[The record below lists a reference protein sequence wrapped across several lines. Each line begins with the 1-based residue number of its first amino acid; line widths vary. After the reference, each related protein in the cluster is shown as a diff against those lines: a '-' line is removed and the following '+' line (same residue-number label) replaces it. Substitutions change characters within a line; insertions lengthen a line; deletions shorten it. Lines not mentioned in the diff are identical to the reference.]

1 MMAVVVLLIFVQLVS
16 AGLTLTAYVNSPAAR
31 DRKAVEAGTRMA
43 RLLDQAA
50 GDPIT
55 PTTDRWMEQ
64 ARRAA
69 DEWFDNQGG
78 SA

>member
-1 MMAVVVLLIFVQLVS
+1 MVVVVLLIFVQLLAV
-16 AGLTLTAYVNSPAAR
+16 GFTLTAYVNRPAAR
-31 DRKAVEAGTRMA
+31 DRKAAEAGTRMA
-43 RLLDQAA
+43 RLLDQAV

-55 PTTDRWMEQ
+55 PTTDRWLEE